1 MKHRNINQTLSSFPT
16 IKKSMPFFFGT
27 FLGLSIIL
35 SFLWPIDSYAGG
47 LRQEEV
53 KQDFKKPF
61 PFTLFHTNDLH
72 SHFEGTGPDHY
83 FTRFIKDRDP
93 VKGHYARLAFKI
105 KEQVLEKKKLNE
117 PYLLLDAGD
126 YFSGTLF
133 HTLAPRKDVKSA
145 PEFEFFQ
152 ALKYDAIILGNH
164 EFDAGE
170 KGLETMLEKARA
182 MDPTFKIVVSNLDES
197 GKDSFLKKFMNEGEG
212 EIGKSLPSQN
222 LKEKELIHQIFLK
235 QIYHEGRTLKVG
247 LIGLLGP
254 DAAFASLS
262 DRQKVS
268 FVGYKDAASKSR
280 MKDLVNLTQKWTDIL
295 KKKKKADVVIV
306 VIHGGAPE
314 DDELAKKVDGLDV
327 IIAGH
332 THRVYESLNGPNGVI
347 LAQAGSYGRFL
358 GRLELEYFK
367 GEVRVRK
374 KARHH
379 LVLID
384 DNIPVDKEIFEKIE
398 SYKELI
404 SKKVLKGSKY
414 RYETPIYKNKKRIER
429 GFLPTSDLGKLVTTG
444 LRNELNKQLDDP
456 IDVYFSP
463 LALIRW
469 GAIPALEGKKEGT
482 VIQYSDIFRMLGMG
496 FDEKLRPGTPIVDFY
511 ISKDDFVKVLQF
523 TELYRLIN
531 HHSIIAYSP
540 SLKYETYKRIPLLKR
555 KKKTL
560 RLHGKPFSKWPNR
573 IHVATN
579 LKLAKYIFRLKELS
593 YGLVQVDVTDRLGN
607 VLNSLES
614 IEGVREHT
622 LFSDYLRKSVNL

>member
-1 MKHRNINQTLSSFPT
+1 MD
-16 IKKSMPFFFGT
+16 G
-27 FLGLSIIL
+27 
-35 SFLWPIDSYAGG
+35 YAGG
-47 LRQEEV
+47 SRKREV
-53 KQDFKKPF
+53 HQDFKTPF

-105 KEQVLEKKKLNE
+105 KEQVLEKKKSKE

-133 HTLAPRKDVKSA
+133 HTLAPRKDILSA

-152 ALKYDAIILGNH
+152 ALNYDAIILGNH

-182 MDPTFKIVVSNLDES
+182 MNPTFKIVVSNLDES
-197 GKDSFLKKFMNEGEG
+197 GKNSFLKNFMKNNSGEVKG
-212 EIGKSLPSQN
+212 GSVPKTLERKT
-222 LKEKELIHQIFLK
+222 LIHQVLIK
-235 QIYHEGRTLKVG
+235 EIYHEGRTLKVG

-262 DRQKVS
+262 DRKNVS
-268 FVGYKDAASKSR
+268 FVGYKDAVSKAR
-280 MKDLVNLTQKWTDIL
+280 MKDLVVLTQKWTDIL
-295 KKKKKADVVIV
+295 KKKKKADIVVV

-314 DDELAKKVDGLDV
+314 DEELAKEVEGLDV

-332 THRVYESLNGPNGVI
+332 THRVYESLNGPKGVI

-358 GRLELEYFK
+358 GRIELEYFE
-367 GEVRVRK
+367 GRVRSRK
-374 KARHH
+374 KARQH
-379 LVLID
+379 LILID
-384 DNIPVDKEIFEKIE
+384 DSIPVDKEVFDKIE
-398 SYKELI
+398 SYKLLI
-404 SKKVLKGSKY
+404 SKKVLKGSRY
-414 RYETPIYKNKKRIER
+414 RYDTPIYKNKKRVER
-429 GFLPTSDLGKLVTTG
+429 GYLPTSDLGKLVTTG
-444 LRNELNKQLDDP
+444 LRSELNKQLDDP

-469 GAIPALEGKKEGT
+469 GAIPALKGKKEGT

-496 FDEKLRPGTPIVDFY
+496 FDEELRPGTPIVDFY

-531 HHSIIAYSP
+531 HHSIISYSP
-540 SLKYETYKRIPLLKR
+540 SLSYETYGKIPVLKN

-560 RLHGKPFSKWPNR
+560 RLHGKPFSKWPDR

-593 YGLVQVDVTDRLGN
+593 YGLVQVDVTDRSGK
-607 VLNSLES
+607 VLKSLES
-614 IEGVREHT
+614 LGGVREHT

>member
-1 MKHRNINQTLSSFPT
+1 MTRKSVRFSLNIFFTFSF
-16 IKKSMPFFFGT
+16 
-27 FLGLSIIL
+27 FL
-35 SFLWPIDSYAGG
+35 FLIFAEEAFAGG
-47 LRQEEV
+47 GRKREIY
-53 KQDFKKPF
+53 KDFKKPF

-105 KEQVLEKKKLNE
+105 KEQVLEKKESKE

-133 HTLAPRKDVKSA
+133 HTLAPRKDIKSA

-152 ALKYDAIILGNH
+152 ALNYDAIILGNH

-170 KGLETMLEKARA
+170 DGLETMLEKARA
-182 MDPTFKIVVSNLDES
+182 MKPTFNIVVSNLDEA
-197 GKDSFLKKFMNEGEG
+197 GKNSFLKKFMNKTDGEFRG
-212 EIGKSLPSQN
+212 GAFSQD
-222 LKEKELIHQIFLK
+222 LKKKKLIHQVLVK
-235 QIYHEGRTLKVG
+235 EVHHEGRTLKLG

-262 DRQKVS
+262 DREKVS
-268 FVGYKDAASKSR
+268 FVGYKDAGSKAR
-280 MKDLVNLTQKWTDIL
+280 MKDLVALTQKWTDIL
-295 KKKKKADVVIV
+295 KKKKKADVVVV
-306 VIHGGAPE
+306 VIHGGSPE
-314 DDELAKKVDGLDV
+314 DEELARKVEGLDV

-367 GEVRVRK
+367 GRVRARK
-374 KARHH
+374 KARPH

-384 DNIPVDKEIFEKIE
+384 DNIPVDKEVFEKIE
-398 SYKELI
+398 SYKRLI
-404 SKKVLKGSKY
+404 SKKVLKGSQY
-414 RYETPIYKNKKRIER
+414 RYDTPIYKNKKRIER
-429 GFLPTSDLGKLVTTG
+429 GFLPTSDLGKLVTKG
-444 LRNELNKQLDDP
+444 LRKELNLQMDDP

-469 GAIPALEGKKEGT
+469 GAIPALEGQKEGT

-496 FDEKLRPGTPIVDFY
+496 FDKELRPGTPIVDFY

-540 SLKYETYKRIPLLKR
+540 SLKYETHKKVPLLKE

-560 RLHGKPFSKWPNR
+560 RLHGLPFSQWPER

-593 YGLVQVDVTDRLGN
+593 YGLVQVDATDKNGK

-614 IEGVREHT
+614 IKGVREHT